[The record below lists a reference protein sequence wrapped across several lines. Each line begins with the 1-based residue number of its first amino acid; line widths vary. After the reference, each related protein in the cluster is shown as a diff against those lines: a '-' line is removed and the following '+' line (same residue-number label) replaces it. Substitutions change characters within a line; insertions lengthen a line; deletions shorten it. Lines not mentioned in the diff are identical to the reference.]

1 MFSLNALAKL
11 FKDSKGF
18 LNIASKNL
26 ITPLELSII
35 KLIKSLN
42 AMLKTSKVVLKTSK
56 TF

>member
-26 ITPLELSII
+26 ITPPVLLTI
-35 KLIKSLN
+35 KLTKSLN
-42 AMLKTSKVVLKTSK
+42 TILTASKVVLNKLA